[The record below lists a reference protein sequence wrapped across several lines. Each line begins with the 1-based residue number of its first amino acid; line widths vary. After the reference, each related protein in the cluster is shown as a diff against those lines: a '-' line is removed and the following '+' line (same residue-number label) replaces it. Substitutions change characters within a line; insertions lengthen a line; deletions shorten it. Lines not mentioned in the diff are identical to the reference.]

1 MRTISCIL
9 TILTALLISIS
20 ATAEKPRWASN
31 GTASLEKERTN
42 ESYTFKNFETFN
54 ADINQLRSE
63 RFNPLVG
70 YLANTYGLDSTSA
83 KVELISGDSAFAS
96 APNDADGDTRVQ
108 AEYKVTFSSPRR
120 ATFYAKL
127 ADEYISLED
136 NADMSYDYY
145 LYQLYAVSADDSGKE
160 PAFDDFDLTRRYNAK
175 ALALSIIPGL
185 GQMYKGQK
193 AKGWVILGGEA
204 GLAAMAI
211 YANHRA
217 VNYNRDYHNADD
229 AIAGS
234 YRSKKKSW
242 QNVRNVAIAGACGL
256 YLYNLLDA
264 AISKGARRVVVKKPS
279 GTQLALNPGLVYDPA
294 TTAAPAMTLS
304 LTF

>member
-108 AEYKVTFSSPRR
+108 AEYKVTFSSPGR
-120 ATFYAKL
+120 AA
-127 ADEYISLED
+127 S
-136 NADMSYDYY
+136 N
-145 LYQLYAVSADDSGKE
+145 Q
-160 PAFDDFDLTRRYNAK
+160 
-175 ALALSIIPGL
+175 
-185 GQMYKGQK
+185 
-193 AKGWVILGGEA
+193 
-204 GLAAMAI
+204 
-211 YANHRA
+211 
-217 VNYNRDYHNADD
+217 
-229 AIAGS
+229 
-234 YRSKKKSW
+234 RSTTST
-242 QNVRNVAIAGACGL
+242 L
-256 YLYNLLDA
+256 HA
-264 AISKGARRVVVKKPS
+264 AITPR
-279 GTQLALNPGLVYDPA
+279 
-294 TTAAPAMTLS
+294 LS
-304 LTF
+304 RYP